1 MGSHR
6 TAKKITLEH
15 GVENTKESFPSKTKK
30 APTLGLENKCHTASL
45 KELSFWSSLQ
55 RVEKHIIEWLFVDKV
70 FASERISDKCSE
82 FIIIK
87 IQSQNKISH
96 SSQ

>member
-1 MGSHR
+1 M
-6 TAKKITLEH
+6 
-15 GVENTKESFPSKTKK
+15 
-30 APTLGLENKCHTASL
+30 
-45 KELSFWSSLQ
+45 
-55 RVEKHIIEWLFVDKV
+55 EWLFVDKV